1 MNVIALKK
9 GLMLGLCAAAAM
21 LAGCGAVDGAPVET
35 EAQSDPILICP
46 ACIIDLSRIAY
57 VLDYNIHVMHG
68 DGTGDVDTGVQGF
81 APALSHDRTRIAY
94 VAYDNKVWVMNIDG
108 TGGHPI
114 TVGTTVESDPTFSPD
129 DSKLVFMSA
138 AWDGAGYGNEV
149 YTVTSTPASPKTVAQ
164 CKKLTSTAGTWLY
177 RPRFNA
183 AGDRVAFQLGI
194 FQDYNNPTAQ
204 IAEVDATLSNQT
216 MQYWTFLTT
225 PTYGQS
231 NGEGYVKTSD
241 GDPDFSSGGT
251 KLAYVDWNSN
261 GAHIWTMLVNGSSK
275 TQLTTGSDE
284 DMDPDWNGAGSRIV
298 FTSDRSYTTCYGAL
312 CLIQNQYHTATNLFA
327 INADGSNL
335 TRLTGTTGHAES
347 PSWQ

>member
-1 MNVIALKK
+1 
-9 GLMLGLCAAAAM
+9 
-21 LAGCGAVDGAPVET
+21 
-35 EAQSDPILICP
+35 LICP

-68 DGTGDVDTGVQGF
+68 DGTADVDTGVQGF

-108 TGGHPI
+108 SNGHPV
-114 TVGTTVESDPTFSPD
+114 TAGTTVESDPSFSPD
-129 DSKLVFMSA
+129 DTKLVCMSA

-149 YTVTSTPASPKTVAQ
+149 YTVSSTPASPKTVAQ

-241 GDPDFSSGGT
+241 GDPVFSSGGT

-275 TQLTTGSDE
+275 TQLTSGSDE